1 MISLSYRYGSDAAQY
16 LTDWKR
22 QHGLTDERAAAWC
35 RLSVSAFKR
44 QRAGLVKHCRQTVA
58 LAELYPIHNVAWLDV
73 AEAALRAG
81 RVLTAAETP
90 KRAEKRADRH
100 LIS

>member
-1 MISLSYRYGSDAAQY
+1 MGATPAQY

-22 QHGLTDERAAAWC
+22 QHGLTDEQAAAWC

-44 QRAGLVKHCRQTVA
+44 QRTGRVKHCRQTVA
-58 LAELYPIHNVAWLDV
+58 LAELFPIHRVAWLEV

-81 RVLTAAETP
+81 RLLNKTEATLKVG
-90 KRAEKRADRH
+90 
-100 LIS
+100 